1 MVAMSEM
8 MGCFMKT
15 VGLFTN
21 IEKDPYLVYTK
32 KVSGILHSYGFEVV
46 IPQSVIDILRTDIP
60 NTRVGNILDDTDM
73 IISLGGDGTFLKIA
87 RMVYE
92 KAIPILGVNLGNLG
106 FLTDIDKDNIQEA
119 IKSISS
125 GEYRIESRMMLDMEI
140 VRNGEI
146 IASDTA
152 LNDIVIS
159 RGALSRIVYTE
170 TFIND
175 VFVDTYPGD
184 GLIVSSPTGSTAYS
198 LSAGGPITEPDNDL
212 IIMTPICPHIL
223 YTRSIIVD
231 SSKIVKTVLNHKNIH
246 AAMVTVDGQTGYEA
260 VCGDI
265 ILTKKSPCRL
275 NLIKCKTPDFFSI
288 LRNKI
293 YYRGGSVG

>member
-1 MVAMSEM
+1 
-8 MGCFMKT
+8 MKT

-21 IEKDPYLVYTK
+21 IEKDPYFVYTK
-32 KVSGILHSYGFEVV
+32 KVSGILHSFGFEVI
-46 IPQSVIDILRTDIP
+46 IPQSITDILRTDIP
-60 NTRVGNILDDTDM
+60 GTKVGDILDGTDM

-92 KAIPILGVNLGNLG
+92 KSIPLLGVNLGNVG
-106 FLTDIDKDNIQEA
+106 FLTDIDKENLYEA
-119 IKSISS
+119 IKSIAV

-140 VRNGEI
+140 IRNEVV

-152 LNDIVIS
+152 LNDIVVS

-170 TFIND
+170 TYIDD
-175 VFVDTYPGD
+175 VFVDMFPGD

-198 LSAGGPITEPDNDL
+198 LSAGGPIAEPDNDL
-212 IIMTPICPHIL
+212 IIVTPICPHIL
-223 YTRSIIVD
+223 YTRSFIVD
-231 SSKIVKTVLNHKNIH
+231 SSKVVKTVLNRKNYH

-265 ILTKKSPCRL
+265 ILTKKSQFKL
-275 NLIKCKTPDFFSI
+275 NLVKCKTPDFFSI

-293 YYRGGSVG
+293 YYRGGSVV